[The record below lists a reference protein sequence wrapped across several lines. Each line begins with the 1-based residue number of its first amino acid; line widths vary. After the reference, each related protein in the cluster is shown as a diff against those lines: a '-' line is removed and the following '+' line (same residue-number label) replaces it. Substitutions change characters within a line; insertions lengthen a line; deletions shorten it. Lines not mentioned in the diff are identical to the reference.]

1 MSPDRP
7 FTELDHPDDRRT
19 LAVVERALPRVAPPD
34 DLFDR
39 ILAEVR
45 HEAVVVPLRPR
56 ARRRWLGPAAAVAS
70 VAAAAVVA
78 IAVLAGGG
86 DGLGDPDVR
95 VAITG
100 KDSAVTGTAALY
112 TPAAAGGMVRVS
124 LDDVPAAPSGHH
136 YEVWVLREGSDEM
149 EAVGSFTPTSSRVE
163 LELPLPSPGDY
174 AAIDISIEENG
185 GPPAHSGTSLAG
197 GAVS

>member
-100 KDSAVTGTAALY
+100 KDSAVT
-112 TPAAAGGMVRVS
+112 
-124 LDDVPAAPSGHH
+124 APSGHH